1 MSHTSP
7 PRVLAVRGG
16 GAWGT
21 VLATLPADIEAGH
34 LTAEGIPEALAV
46 QDRSLETGPDLPIS
60 SEVCRVVCK
69 G

>member
-34 LTAEGIPEALAV
+34 LTADGIPKAPAV
-46 QDRSLETGPDLPIS
+46 QNTSLETGLYLPVS
-60 SEVCRVVCK
+60 SEVYRVVCK